1 MTVFSGLTA
10 GERTLMVL
18 AAGLTAG
25 AAVCQV
31 ADAPGVLRFVICAGA
46 LASVAWLV
54 GFSTE
59 IIGTRFGPGVTGVMQ
74 STLGNAPELF
84 VVLFALAAGQTIV
97 AETAIFGSIF
107 SNALLILG
115 ITIIV
120 GAHAAPDGVMRFG
133 HRLPN
138 DTATLLLMAVFIITM
153 VGLSGYANDRASHH
167 LVAISVVGAICLL
180 VVYGA
185 WLHAY
190 LRHDIR
196 TNATAVQDRPHPE
209 AASVSFRAAIILLG
223 AAGIAAAFVSDWF
236 VGAID
241 PAVSGLSL
249 PKPFVGLV
257 IVAIASNAVENVVGI
272 QLAAKQKNEL
282 AMSIIKNSI
291 AQIAVFLYPVLV
303 LISLMFATHLTFAV
317 SGILI
322 GGLAL
327 TAISVWQITGDGEAT
342 AFEGWALVGLYV
354 ILAALFFFE

>member
-1 MTVFSGLTA
+1 
-10 GERTLMVL
+10 
-18 AAGLTAG
+18 
-25 AAVCQV
+25 
-31 ADAPGVLRFVICAGA
+31 
-46 LASVAWLV
+46 
-54 GFSTE
+54 
-59 IIGTRFGPGVTGVMQ
+59 MQ

-84 VVLFALAAGQTIV
+84 VVLFALGAGQTIV

-115 ITIIV
+115 FTIVV
-120 GAHAAPDGVMRFG
+120 GSRAAPDGVMRFG

-138 DTATLLLMAVFIITM
+138 DTATLMLMAVFIITM

-167 LVAISVVGAICLL
+167 QVAISVVGAICLL
-180 VVYGA
+180 VVYAA
-185 WLHAY
+185 WLQEY

-196 TNATAVQDRPHPE
+196 TNAVAAQERPYPE
-209 AASVSFRAAIILLG
+209 AASVSFRMAIVLL
-223 AAGIAAAFVSDWF
+223 AVAGVAAAFVSDWF
-236 VGAID
+236 VAAID
-241 PAVSGLSL
+241 PAITTLNL
-249 PKPFVGLV
+249 PKAFVGLV

-272 QLAAKQKNEL
+272 RLAAKQKNDL
-282 AMSIIKNSI
+282 ALSIIKNSI

-303 LISLMFATHLTFAV
+303 LISLAFATHLTFAV

-354 ILAALFFFE
+354 ILATLFFFE